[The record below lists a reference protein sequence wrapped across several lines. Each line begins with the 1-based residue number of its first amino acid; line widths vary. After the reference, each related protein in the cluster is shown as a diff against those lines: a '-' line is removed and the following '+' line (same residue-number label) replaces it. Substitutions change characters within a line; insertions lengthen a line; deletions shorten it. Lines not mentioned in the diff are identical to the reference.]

1 MEKRC
6 HILLLLSLLLF
17 LSIPSFAAEEQR
29 ETQKTETS
37 GTQSV
42 SGERES
48 KDADSGTKDK
58 ASTRFQLSEIE
69 VKERQEQSFVEHRKG
84 EPATQDI
91 ITRKTIDL
99 LAGPAQINPY
109 KTLDLLPSVHSE
121 STDAFG
127 SISDQ
132 NNIRIRGQ
140 YGDTFTRLSRTI
152 EGLPISANVGSGFF
166 GTPINLEDLGEISF
180 VRGAVPVD
188 KGFGFGNAAG
198 ALDQYIQQSSSKF
211 GIALR
216 QNTGSNSFNK
226 TYVRVD
232 SGELSTKTRFFV
244 SGSYMEAQKW
254 RGTGDGERKN
264 ASLGFVQTLPA
275 NIKVSFFGALNHLE
289 QHEYRPLT
297 YAQASDSSYLRNFD
311 YNKFLTG
318 VALTDT
324 LYYDYNRQKFDEDL
338 AILTLEYKPTDRT
351 YLTLKPYYYKADGYR
366 LAGSGTTAATAVVGQ
381 NNITQEQYGI
391 LAEFGIKLGPT
402 LAKLGYWYQ
411 SMDTMPPS
419 SDQKNYT
426 ITASGLTFKNW
437 SYISKV
443 GNRTFHEP
451 YLMLN
456 NTLGKLRLDTGIKYI
471 QIGLPSV
478 KGYKTTGVPDVSYDD
493 VFNYTTVMPGM
504 DVGSSSFKEWLP
516 YLGASYDITK
526 EASARF
532 TYGRNYASPWAGP
545 VYSTFYSS
553 YAKFAAAG
561 ISLQDLWKD
570 MKLELSDNFDLGFR
584 YDRGAWYVAPT
595 IFYSRFKNKQ
605 VPVYDSQIGVSY
617 YQSRAEAESKGIEV
631 EAGFTPVTGL
641 TLFGSASYNSATFT
655 DNIRTAANTIIQCKG
670 NQLTDSPEYLFK
682 LGATY
687 TNRGFSVTPIIRYV
701 SQRYGDIEN
710 KEKIDAYTL
719 VDLNLSYAIKKIW
732 TLEEI
737 SFGLSFTN
745 LFNQKYVSIIKNYQD
760 ASQALSTSYYPGAPF
775 TAIASIGIK
784 Y

>member
-1 MEKRC
+1 VY
-6 HILLLLSLLLF
+6 
-17 LSIPSFAAEEQR
+17 QR
-29 ETQKTETS
+29 Q
-37 GTQSV
+37 V
-42 SGERES
+42 
-48 KDADSGTKDK
+48 
-58 ASTRFQLSEIE
+58 
-69 VKERQEQSFVEHRKG
+69 
-84 EPATQDI
+84 
-91 ITRKTIDL
+91 
-99 LAGPAQINPY
+99 
-109 KTLDLLPSVHSE
+109 
-121 STDAFG
+121 
-127 SISDQ
+127 
-132 NNIRIRGQ
+132 
-140 YGDTFTRLSRTI
+140 
-152 EGLPISANVGSGFF
+152 
-166 GTPINLEDLGEISF
+166 
-180 VRGAVPVD
+180 
-188 KGFGFGNAAG
+188 
-198 ALDQYIQQSSSKF
+198 
-211 GIALR
+211 
-216 QNTGSNSFNK
+216 
-226 TYVRVD
+226 
-232 SGELSTKTRFFV
+232 
-244 SGSYMEAQKW
+244 
-254 RGTGDGERKN
+254 
-264 ASLGFVQTLPA
+264 
-275 NIKVSFFGALNHLE
+275 
-289 QHEYRPLT
+289 
-297 YAQASDSSYLRNFD
+297 
-311 YNKFLTG
+311 
-318 VALTDT
+318 
-324 LYYDYNRQKFDEDL
+324 
-338 AILTLEYKPTDRT
+338 EYKPFDGGYFTF
-351 YLTLKPYYYKADGYR
+351 KPYYYKADGYR
-366 LAGSGTTAATAVVGQ
+366 MDGSGTTAASAVVSR

-391 LAEFGIKLGPT
+391 LAEFGVKLGPT

-456 NTLGKLRLDTGIKYI
+456 NTFGKLRLDTGIKYV

-478 KGYKTTGVPDVSYDD
+478 KGYKTAGTPDVSYDD

-516 YLGASYDITK
+516 YLGTSYDITK

-545 VYSTFYSS
+545 VYSTFYSN
-553 YAKFAAAG
+553 YAKFANAG

-570 MKLELSDNFDLGFR
+570 MKLEISDNFDLGFR
-584 YDRGAWYVAPT
+584 YDRGTWYVAPT

-631 EAGFTPVTGL
+631 EAGFTPLSGL

-655 DNIRTAANTIIQCKG
+655 DDIRTAANTIIQCKG
-670 NQLTDSPEYLFK
+670 NHLTDSPEYLFK
-682 LGATY
+682 FGATY
-687 TNRGFSVTPIIRYV
+687 TNQGFSVTPIIRYV

-710 KEKIDAYTL
+710 TEKIDAYTL
-719 VDLNLSYAIKKIW
+719 VDLNLSYTIKKIW